1 VSHDGGRARQ
11 RGAPADDAPRLAD
24 RLERDT
30 RIVLAVSTVVASA
43 LGGWRMAGG
52 VLGGGLL
59 LAISYRALK
68 RGVDALGPPP
78 AGHETRPPL
87 SPARVAIGLAGRYA
101 LLLVAGYV
109 IIGRLHLHPLGVLVG
124 VSAVVVAAMVE
135 AVRSWR

>member
-1 VSHDGGRARQ
+1 
-11 RGAPADDAPRLAD
+11 LAD

-68 RGVDALGPPP
+68 RGVDALGPPAP
-78 AGHETRPPL
+78 GHETRPPL
-87 SPARVAIGLAGRYA
+87 SPARVAIGLVGRYA
-101 LLLVAGYV
+101 LLLVAAYV

>member
-1 VSHDGGRARQ
+1 VNAR
-11 RGAPADDAPRLAD
+11 RLPLATMTA

-30 RIVLAVSTVVASA
+30 AIVLGLSAVAGSA
-43 LGGWRMAGG
+43 LGGWRLAGG

-59 LAISYRALK
+59 LAISYHALK
-68 RGVDALGPPP
+68 RGESALGPPA
-78 AGHETRPPL
+78 AGEEGRPPV
-87 SPARVAIGLAGRYA
+87 SAGRVALGLIGRYA

-135 AVRSWR
+135 AVRSRR

>member
-1 VSHDGGRARQ
+1 VVST
-11 RGAPADDAPRLAD
+11 LAD
-24 RLERDT
+24 RLRRDT
-30 RIVLAVSTVVASA
+30 LIVLTSSVLVAAA
-43 LGGWRMAGG
+43 LGGWRLAGG

-59 LAISYRALK
+59 AGISYRALE
-68 RGVDALGPPP
+68 RGVEALGPPA
-78 AGHETRPPL
+78 AGAEGRRPV
-87 SPARVAIGLAGRYA
+87 SASRVAVGLIGRYA

>member
-1 VSHDGGRARQ
+1 MIT
-11 RGAPADDAPRLAD
+11 LAQ

-30 RIVLAVSTVVASA
+30 AIVLLLSA
-43 LGGWRMAGG
+43 AGGWAIGGGRMAGG

-59 LAISYRALK
+59 LAISYLALK
-68 RGVDALGPPP
+68 RGVDAIGPPA
-78 AGHETRPPL
+78 AGQEGRPTV
-87 SPARVAIGLAGRYA
+87 SAWRVGLGLAGRYA

>member
-1 VSHDGGRARQ
+1 VTT
-11 RGAPADDAPRLAD
+11 LAH

-30 RIVLAVSTVVASA
+30 AIVLFLSA
-43 LGGWRMAGG
+43 TGGWAIGGGRMAGG

-68 RGVDALGPPP
+68 RAVDAIGPP
-78 AGHETRPPL
+78 ASGQEGRPTQ
-87 SPARVAIGLAGRYA
+87 SMWRVGLGLVGRYA
-101 LLLVAGYV
+101 LLLVTGYV